1 MPSGFRFA
9 SVGCGAL
16 GLWGSSGRVTVP
28 LRIALCVWMKKVKS
42 SIQLFIQLL
51 CVVNGS
57 IFVGLCCI
65 GVEHWRSI
73 GGVEKTASAQ
83 SSVEVWRRVS
93 ASEMAARGKS
103 VATSEEGRRE
113 RER

>member
-1 MPSGFRFA
+1 
-9 SVGCGAL
+9 V
-16 GLWGSSGRVTVP
+16 
-28 LRIALCVWMKKVKS
+28 
-42 SIQLFIQLL
+42 

-57 IFVGLCCI
+57 IFVGLCVS
-65 GVEHWRSI
+65 GWSTGEVL
-73 GGVEKTASAQ
+73 GGVETTASAQ
-83 SSVEVWRRVS
+83 SSVDVWRRVS